1 MKSIG
6 EILSESSERPS
17 LAKLLSEQIKVAAAM
32 PPDERFIALRNAE
45 ERKVERYNAEVG
57 HLNEVD
63 GYNCPECKNR
73 GHIGFIDIDGDAN
86 TIHACY
92 PECSCM
98 AIRRSILRMKASGLE
113 KSIRD
118 YTFKRFTIREPWQQ
132 KMYDLAQHYL
142 TEGVQDGRWLYIGG
156 QPGCGKTHICT
167 AVAGKLLYERPLLYV
182 VWPQVVKKLNA
193 IVNDAE
199 DFSREM
205 GRLQEINVLYIDDF
219 FKPFKDDMGKV
230 MLPTPAEMKRAFEL
244 LNYRYVNK
252 LPTIISSEWHIEELT
267 NMDEATGS
275 RIMERSQGFCMTI
288 GRDRS
293 RNQRLAG
300 ATTV

>member
-1 MKSIG
+1 MT
-6 EILSESSERPS
+6 
-17 LAKLLSEQIKVAAAM
+17 
-32 PPDERFIALRNAE
+32 PDEHFKAVCDSEVRQ
-45 ERKVERYNAEVG
+45 VERYNATSG
-57 HLNEVD
+57 DLNLTD
-63 GYNCPECKNR
+63 GYNCPKCLNR
-73 GHIGFIDIDGDAN
+73 GHIGFVDIDGDAK
-86 TIHACY
+86 TVRQRY

-118 YTFKRFTIREPWQQ
+118 CTFKRFTIREPWQQ

-142 TEGVQDGRWLYIGG
+142 TDGVQDGRWLYIGG

-193 IVNDAE
+193 IVNEAE

-205 GRLQEINVLYIDDF
+205 GRLQEIDVLYIDDF